1 MHPDIGTSMPAT
13 VLELCTDPHTQQPS
27 VRLQLDTILVS
38 TQDMCNTA
46 DMENL
51 AVQDRS
57 VSLPSE
63 YAQLLKDTL
72 FAYMRLSMQ
81 GFYPEPRLDA
91 GLTRGD

>member
-27 VRLQLDTILVS
+27 VRLQLDAILVS

-57 VSLPSE
+57 
-63 YAQLLKDTL
+63 
-72 FAYMRLSMQ
+72 
-81 GFYPEPRLDA
+81 
-91 GLTRGD
+91 